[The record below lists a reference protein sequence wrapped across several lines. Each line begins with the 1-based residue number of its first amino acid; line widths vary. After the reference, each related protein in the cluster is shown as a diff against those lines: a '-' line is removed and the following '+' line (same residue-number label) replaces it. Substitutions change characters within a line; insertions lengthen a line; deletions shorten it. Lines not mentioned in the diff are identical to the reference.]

1 MPPMPP
7 PIDSMRKTNW
17 PRVRRPSAVVAA
29 NGCVGHES
37 LVNGPPLVG
46 LGARACSEWNK
57 RAIRRIHHSLILGST
72 TAICSPSLPT
82 SFFLSFAQCFSFL
95 VLPGRLSVVVRPS
108 APFRNCDVILP
119 LRPLLRILLR
129 LQSGWG
135 GWPTGNIE
143 KLSNSQVCCLA
154 QLCLAAAYFLP
165 FPVGHPPYTLNR
177 NF

>member
-1 MPPMPP
+1 MNLS
-7 PIDSMRKTNW
+7 SMALR
-17 PRVRRPSAVVAA
+17 
-29 NGCVGHES
+29 S
-37 LVNGPPLVG
+37 LVW
-46 LGARACSEWNK
+46 ACACSEWNK

-154 QLCLAAAYFLP
+154 QLCLAAAKLLSISCATSTP
-165 FPVGHPPYTLNR
+165 STLYSPDGR
-177 NF
+177 RPRSPRRPRRQRQRPSLSL